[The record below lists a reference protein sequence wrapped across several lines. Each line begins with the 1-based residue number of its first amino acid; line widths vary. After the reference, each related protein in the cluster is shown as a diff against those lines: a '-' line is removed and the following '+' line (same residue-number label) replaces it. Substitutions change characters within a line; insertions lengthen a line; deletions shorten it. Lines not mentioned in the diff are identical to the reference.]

1 MQVFEQLG
9 RTLRAGKQ
17 IAHDQHGPPVTH
29 QLERAG
35 NRTAINFSTSQ
46 SLISFLAYLP
56 RPLVFFL
63 TLCLIWSNG
72 VPALLFFRFGFG
84 RIPRRTKTS
93 RMTLSFAPLLR
104 FLSAVIKGFVS
115 SFQPAIAARQKK
127 MLVTRSL
134 IAVRAHPRAGPPQQ

>member
-35 NRTAINFSTSQ
+35 NRAAINFSTSQ

-72 VPALLFFRFGFG
+72 VPALLFFRFRFD
-84 RIPRRTKTS
+84 RNPHRTKTL
-93 RMTLSFAPLLR
+93 RLYVSF
-104 FLSAVIKGFVS
+104 SYIV
-115 SFQPAIAARQKK
+115 
-127 MLVTRSL
+127 
-134 IAVRAHPRAGPPQQ
+134 

>member
-35 NRTAINFSTSQ
+35 NRTAINFSTSK
-46 SLISFLAYLP
+46 SLVSFLAYFP
-56 RPLVFFL
+56 WPLRFCL
-63 TLCLIWSNG
+63 TLCLISSKG

-93 RMTLSFAPLLR
+93 RMTLSFTPLLR
-104 FLSAVIKGFVS
+104 FLSAV
-115 SFQPAIAARQKK
+115 
-127 MLVTRSL
+127 T
-134 IAVRAHPRAGPPQQ
+134 HPMSPPSTPPHPPPHH